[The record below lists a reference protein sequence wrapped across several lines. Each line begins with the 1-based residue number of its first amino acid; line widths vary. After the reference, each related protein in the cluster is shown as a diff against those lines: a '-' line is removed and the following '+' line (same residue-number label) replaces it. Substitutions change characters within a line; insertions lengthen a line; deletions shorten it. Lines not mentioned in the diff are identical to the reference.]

1 MELVHYYE
9 LIPRRRLEDNFR
21 KDFKEIDVNTR
32 NWIDSVLGKVY
43 WGAFLKAV
51 VNLRVS

>member
-1 MELVHYYE
+1 MGDYVTVDLKELG
-9 LIPRRRLEDNFR
+9 
-21 KDFKEIDVNTR
+21 VNAT
-32 NWIDSVLGKVY
+32 NWFDSVLGKVY